1 MFDIPDQTV
10 GLCLD
15 FSDGSEAEGGNTVGD
30 VPYLKKGRHEQGPHQ
45 CSLGH

>member
-30 VPYLKKGRHEQGPHQ
+30 VRKFHV
-45 CSLGH
+45 